1 MKTHDPIQ
9 AYLDKQETIQ
19 NYLNTTTNKF
29 Y

>member
-9 AYLDKQETIQ
+9 AYLDKQEAVQ
-19 NYLNTTTNKF
+19 NYLNNTDNKF